1 MSGTAT
7 PTPASEWKVEEEEA
21 VTLPSGNVATLKRP
35 QLSVLVRHG
44 EVPEELLQAA
54 GALASGEA
62 PDDLATAVQLTDL
75 LISFAFVD
83 PKVAFEGDGGGLSIE
98 ALADQDKIF
107 VAAWIKG
114 DVETMAAI
122 RGRALRLVEGGE

>member
-35 QLSVLVRHG
+35 QLSVLIRHG
-44 EVPEELLQAA
+44 EVPETLLQAA

-75 LISFAFVD
+75 LISFAFVN
-83 PKVAFEGDGGGLSIE
+83 PKIALDDAGDGDLSIE
-98 ALADQDKIF
+98 ALADQDKVF

-114 DVETMAAI
+114 DGETMAAI
-122 RGRALRLVEGGE
+122 RGRALRLVEAD